1 MWGVGWLVLAW
12 LLVLADWLPAGLVEL
27 ALVRLL
33 TSVLTLLMISVLRSV
48 LTLLMTSILRS
59 VLPPVII
66 SFVLVFEDEL
76 LAPFRL

>member
-1 MWGVGWLVLAW
+1 MLGVGWLVLAW

-33 TSVLTLLMISVLRSV
+33 TSVLTLLLTSV